1 MELNKIKD
9 KLSNEQYL
17 YFLEL
22 QEKIEL
28 PLFFMGSITR
38 SDYIKGKSDLDIE
51 VFTDNIASTKEKLN
65 YLFNYYETQK
75 ENIIIIFKIKDV
87 PFSGYKYT
95 VNNSGIQFD
104 LTLYKKESE
113 KTILY
118 YRTREI
124 NVPLTISAFLIIIKF
139 LHYSLNIINKRNYY
153 LIKKNVWE
161 FYNNDKVFFKLLNEK
176 YYKKYYNEEI
186 QKKYLV

>member
-1 MELNKIKD
+1 MELNKIKE

-22 QEKIEL
+22 QEKIVL

-51 VFTDNIASTKEKLN
+51 IFSDNVTSTKEKLN
-65 YLFNYYETQK
+65 YLFNYYEGQK
-75 ENIIIIFKIKDV
+75 ENTIIIVKIKDI

-95 VNNSGIQFD
+95 VNQDGIQFD
-104 LTLYKKESE
+104 LTLYKKESQ

-118 YRTREI
+118 YRIREI
-124 NVPLTISAFLIIIKF
+124 NIPFTISAFLIIIKF
-139 LHYSLNIINKRNYY
+139 LHYRLNIINERNYY
-153 LIKKNVWE
+153 LIKKSVWE
-161 FYNNDKVFFKLLNEK
+161 LYNSEKVFFKLLNERE
-176 YYKKYYNEEI
+176 YKKYYNIES

>member
-1 MELNKIKD
+1 MELNEIKD
-9 KLSNEQYL
+9 KLSNDQYL

-22 QEKIEL
+22 QEKLDL

-38 SDYIKGKSDLDIE
+38 MDYIKGKSDLDIE
-51 VFTDNIASTKEKLN
+51 IFTDNVASTKEKLN

-95 VNNSGIQFD
+95 VNQAGIQFD
-104 LTLYKKESE
+104 LTLYKKESQ

-124 NVPLTISAFLIIIKF
+124 NVPFTISALLIIIKF
-139 LHYSLNIINKRNYY
+139 LHYSLNIINNRNYY

-161 FYNNDKVFFKLLNEK
+161 LYNNDKVFFKLFNEK
-176 YYKKYYNEEI
+176 EYKKYYNTEI